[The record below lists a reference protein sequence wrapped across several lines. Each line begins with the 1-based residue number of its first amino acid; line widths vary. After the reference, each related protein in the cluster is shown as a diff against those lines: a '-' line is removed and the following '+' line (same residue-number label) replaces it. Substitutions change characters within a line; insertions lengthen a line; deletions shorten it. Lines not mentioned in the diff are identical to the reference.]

1 MIDGIRATSDTVGK
15 LFKELPENERQGK
28 YTAREIASI
37 KTRARTTLLRYQD
50 MHESV
55 TQYEE
60 QHNITT
66 RLTIGTPE
74 YAAAKKNVA
83 VFRYRKAVAELE
95 RLVVQRLLEL
105 TKLNVSGVGEF
116 QDGHEK
122 IKV

>member
-1 MIDGIRATSDTVGK
+1 
-15 LFKELPENERQGK
+15 
-28 YTAREIASI
+28 
-37 KTRARTTLLRYQD
+37 